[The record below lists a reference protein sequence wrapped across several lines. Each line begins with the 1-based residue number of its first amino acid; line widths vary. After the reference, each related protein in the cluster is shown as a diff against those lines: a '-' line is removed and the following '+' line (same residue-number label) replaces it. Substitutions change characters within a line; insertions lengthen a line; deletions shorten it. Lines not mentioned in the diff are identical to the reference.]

1 MVIMTT
7 SDLQNK
13 TYRPTYLKTKTIKSV
28 ILLLIPECVIFLISI
43 LQGVLGKT
51 GSVYWIA
58 ELE

>member
-1 MVIMTT
+1 MTT

-13 TYRPTYLKTKTIKSV
+13 TYRPTYLMTETIKSV
-28 ILLLIPECVIFLISI
+28 TLLLTIPECDIFFISI

-58 ELE
+58 ELG